1 MISLEDLE
9 SFLMR
14 SDLDYE
20 EIADGIWAVHPDGGE
35 EAGPLPAIVVSHAPP
50 LVVLRSELQQAPED
64 EEEQRRLYQR
74 LLELNATEV
83 VHGAFG
89 LESGQVLLSDTLELA
104 DLDFSEFQA
113 SLESLALALS
123 SYRKNLAKD

>member
-1 MISLEDLE
+1 MAPL
-9 SFLMR
+9 
-14 SDLDYE
+14 
-20 EIADGIWAVHPDGGE
+20 
-35 EAGPLPAIVVSHAPP
+35 GPLPAIVVSHAPP
-50 LVVLRSELQQAPED
+50 LVVLRSDLQQAPED
-64 EEEQRRLYQR
+64 EAEQRRLYQR

-89 LESGQVLLSDTLELA
+89 LDSGQVLLSDTLELA

>member
-1 MISLEDLE
+1 
-9 SFLMR
+9 
-14 SDLDYE
+14 
-20 EIADGIWAVHPDGGE
+20 
-35 EAGPLPAIVVSHAPP
+35 
-50 LVVLRSELQQAPED
+50 
-64 EEEQRRLYQR
+64 
-74 LLELNATEV
+74 

-89 LESGQVLLSDTLELA
+89 LDSGQVLLSDTLELA